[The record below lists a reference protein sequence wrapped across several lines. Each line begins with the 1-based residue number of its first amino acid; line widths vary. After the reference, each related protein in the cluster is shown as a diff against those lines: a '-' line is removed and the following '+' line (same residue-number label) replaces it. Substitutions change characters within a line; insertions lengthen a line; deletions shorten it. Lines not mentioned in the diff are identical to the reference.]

1 MNTANEWQAM
11 LERDVAFAERALI
24 AHGQLLPMAV
34 MHAADDA
41 LHVIPLAASSD
52 SALESSNRF
61 LRLMV
66 VKHDAKAVSHMG
78 EMWARHMAPYARESD
93 AEYTERVMATRPRD
107 AEDRREVV
115 MVQLWYRDRDGEAH
129 ELSTSRDIIRG
140 DDGKVTGLGPAPDW
154 DVIESEGPWSNM
166 LPPSR
171 PNREQRRY
179 AAQLLDRLYSTSQVP
194 VPRRPS

>member
-1 MNTANEWQAM
+1 MNTANEW
-11 LERDVAFAERALI
+11 LERDVAFAERTLI

-34 MHAADDA
+34 IHARDDA
-41 LHVIPLAASSD
+41 LHVIPLDAAND
-52 SALESSNRF
+52 AALESSNRF

>member
-11 LERDVAFAERALI
+11 LERDVAFAERTLI

-34 MHAADDA
+34 IHARDDA
-41 LHVIPLAASSD
+41 LHVIPLDAAND
-52 SALESSNRF
+52 AALESSNRF

-115 MVQLWYRDRDGEAH
+115 MVQLWYRDRDGEPH